1 MHQGALFS
9 QQLFFYSVYIFFH
22 LFLILSV
29 FPSVSAVFN
38 YNIKVTMHLDAPRG
52 QISLQLQR
60 AVIVFH
66 QTPLPCTG
74 YRIPNE
80 PIKLS
85 LMLGRWGEG
94 EATLIFCR
102 FNIECDTVPSSTR
115 AVMTRCQVTRPAI
128 ITMEIRQ
135 LVLQRGK
142 IYKRA

>member
-1 MHQGALFS
+1 MHQVALFS
-9 QQLFFYSVYIFFH
+9 ILYSVLVLFH
-22 LFLILSV
+22 LFPILSV

-38 YNIKVTMHLDAPRG
+38 YNIKVTMHLHAPRG

-74 YRIPNE
+74 CRIPNE
-80 PIKLS
+80 PTELS
-85 LMLGRWGEG
+85 LILGRWGQG
-94 EATLIFCR
+94 EVTLIFCR
-102 FNIECDTVPSSTR
+102 FNIECDAVPSSTR

-135 LVLQRGK
+135 LVLQRGN
-142 IYKRA
+142 IYKRT